1 MEFFDVLKTRQSIRS
16 YRNWPV
22 EEEKLALILEA
33 INSAPSAGNL
43 QAYEIYLI
51 RSEEKRQAL
60 ARASLGQ
67 NFISS
72 APVVLVF
79 GAHPARSAGEYGQ
92 RGRML
97 YATQDASIACT
108 YGMLT
113 ASAIG
118 LATVWVGAFADEKV
132 RDVIGAPEGVIPVAI
147 LPIGYA
153 AERPSRTSRRNL
165 EDVLHQ
171 VDEPT
176 FFHASRGRREDA
188 Q

>member
-1 MEFFDVLKTRQSIRS
+1 MEFFDVLGTRQSIRS
-16 YRNWPV
+16 YTTAPV
-22 EEEKLALILEA
+22 EEEKLQQILEV

-51 RSEEKRQAL
+51 RGSRQRQAL

-67 NFISS
+67 NFIAS
-72 APVVLVF
+72 APVALVF
-79 GAHPARSAGEYGQ
+79 CAHPARSAGEYGQ

-113 ASAIG
+113 AAAIG
-118 LATVWVGAFADEKV
+118 LATVWIGAFNEEKV
-132 RDVIGAPEGVIPVAI
+132 RDVIVAPEGVIPVAI

-153 AERPSRTSRRNL
+153 AEKPPRTPRRQLNDIVH
-165 EDVLHQ
+165 EVARD
-171 VDEPT
+171 
-176 FFHASRGRREDA
+176 SGICKC
-188 Q
+188 